1 MVVKAFSLLFLL
13 LLLLSAVPSTVAAQ
27 APPDER
33 TRVGVLGTSE
43 EDQQL
48 LRRLLGSAVNI
59 LASSH
64 PEALFV
70 DARGLLVEG
79 EPDLERAE
87 AQILDLLLHL
97 RVRTSGADE
106 EGNLI
111 TAELYD
117 VRGRQ
122 QIASL
127 EQQVVVERL
136 GRYLRSRS
144 WEELVA
150 ELSGPIQR
158 FRPFSILTVRTEPG
172 ATVSFGAELL
182 GAADSR
188 GILEAELRNMR
199 NYELRSSREGY
210 RSEETTVFL
219 RREPLEVTIDLQ
231 RYPVWM
237 VELGVIGLSS
247 PVIGAGRFV
256 RDTQLYL
263 SGEIN
268 TRLVTFT
275 PLRGTNLAYD
285 DDWRLFSNTPVSELS
300 AAGDLY
306 LRGRDTLL
314 RPYLG
319 GQLTGRFH
327 HGEEQFGFDP
337 VLPASFALRG
347 GGQLELS
354 ERFYLSSRIESR
366 FYFIAAESFLAGY
379 PFHYRFGATPI
390 LWNPA
395 LLYLGGRFAL

>member
-1 MVVKAFSLLFLL
+1 
-13 LLLLSAVPSTVAAQ
+13 
-27 APPDER
+27 
-33 TRVGVLGTSE
+33 
-43 EDQQL
+43 
-48 LRRLLGSAVNI
+48 
-59 LASSH
+59 
-64 PEALFV
+64 
-70 DARGLLVEG
+70 
-79 EPDLERAE
+79 
-87 AQILDLLLHL
+87 
-97 RVRTSGADE
+97 
-106 EGNLI
+106 
-111 TAELYD
+111 
-117 VRGRQ
+117 
-122 QIASL
+122 
-127 EQQVVVERL
+127 
-136 GRYLRSRS
+136 
-144 WEELVA
+144 
-150 ELSGPIQR
+150 
-158 FRPFSILTVRTEPG
+158 
-172 ATVSFGAELL
+172 
-182 GAADSR
+182 
-188 GILEAELRNMR
+188 MR